1 MDLTVL
7 EEIQRKKTE
16 KKEIQNNIRK
26 KQVKIKIKKKRK
38 YAACVNIMLREY
50 EQKPSIIKRAKR
62 DPCSW
67 CKIIN
72 PVEVN

>member
-26 KQVKIKIKKKRK
+26 KQVKIKI
-38 YAACVNIMLREY
+38 
-50 EQKPSIIKRAKR
+50 
-62 DPCSW
+62 
-67 CKIIN
+67 
-72 PVEVN
+72 